1 LKNIPVHADSGFDTD
16 VFIVGGGP
24 AGLAAAIAT
33 RRKGFHVT
41 VADGAA
47 PPIEKACGEGL
58 MPATLAA
65 LAALGVEFDRDEGR
79 VFRGISFVGDDVNVC
94 ADFPQASGLGVKRP
108 LLQERLAARAAA
120 CGVNLLWSTPVT
132 GFAAGVVQLQRD
144 QIRARWIVGAD
155 GQGSRVRRWSGL
167 ESSALATTIRFANRC
182 RYRMAPWSN
191 YVEIH
196 WGRHVQAYVTPI
208 GTDEVCVATMAD
220 TAERAAFDAA
230 LDELPQLRRR
240 LCGVTPSSRNR
251 GAVSA
256 MRTLQRVQRDN
267 VALLG
272 DASGGADAITG
283 DGLRLAFRQSVALG
297 EALAAGDLTQ
307 YQRSHREIARRTRMM
322 GNLMLQL
329 GRSPRLRRRVLRVLR
344 NSPDLFARLLDAH
357 ASEASSKQLLSTGA
371 MFGLRFLTASCS
383 SMNIEP

>member
-1 LKNIPVHADSGFDTD
+1 LKNTPVHAGSGFATD

-24 AGLAAAIAT
+24 AGLAAAIAA
-33 RRKGFHVT
+33 RRRGFHVT

-47 PPIEKACGEGL
+47 PPIEKTCGEGL
-58 MPATLAA
+58 MPETLSA
-65 LAALGVEFDRDEGR
+65 LAVLGVEFSRDEGR
-79 VFRGISFVGDDVNVC
+79 VFRGISFVGDDVKVC

-120 CGVNLLWSTPVT
+120 CGVNLLWRTPVT
-132 GFAAGVVQLQRD
+132 GIAAGQVQLQGE

-167 ESSALATTIRFANRC
+167 ESPALTTTLRFANRC
-182 RYRMAPWSN
+182 RYRMAPWSD

-208 GTDEVCVATMAD
+208 GPDEVCVATMAD
-220 TAERAAFDAA
+220 TVECAAFDAA
-230 LDELPQLRRR
+230 LDELPQLRKR
-240 LCGVTPSSRNR
+240 LRGATASSRMR

-256 MRTLQRVQRDN
+256 MRSLERVQRNN

-283 DGLRLAFRQSVALG
+283 DGLRLAFRQSVALA
-297 EALAAGDLTQ
+297 EALAAGDLTL
-307 YQRSHREIARRTRMM
+307 YQRSHRHMARRTRMV
-322 GNLMLQL
+322 GSLMLQL
-329 GRSPRLRRRVLRVLR
+329 GRRPRLRRRVFCVLR
-344 NSPDLFARLLDAH
+344 NSPDLFARLLATH
-357 ASEASSKQLLSTGA
+357 ASDASSKQLLSTGA
-371 MFGLRFLTASCS
+371 VFGLRFLTASCS
-383 SMNIEP
+383 SMNMEP